1 MKNKSVKLFAIIV
14 FIFTVL
20 FSFSG
25 CKACARTQWKQVY
38 DAYTNKTER
47 FVFQTF
53 NATITQKTFAEIKTE
68 FKILIDS
75 DDFFEK
81 YKDYPNAQAAVTA
94 YQRQRFY
101 FVDESIVILEE
112 SGFFDDINE
121 DTVITFTTN
130 DYIGW
135 DGWRYPVFAVDING
149 KTYLDFE
156 TGYTNVINFVKEK
169 INNP

>member
-81 YKDYPNAQAAVTA
+81 YK
-94 YQRQRFY
+94 
-101 FVDESIVILEE
+101 E

>member
-20 FSFSG
+20 FSLSG

-53 NATITQKTFAEIKTE
+53 NATITQETFAEIKTR
-68 FKILIDS
+68 FQVKIDPAGCSEEDKEYYEL
-75 DDFFEK
+75 
-81 YKDYPNAQAAVTA
+81 YYRPTL
-94 YQRQRFY
+94 Y
-101 FVDESIVILEE
+101 FVNESIIILEE

-135 DGWRYPVFAVDING
+135 DGWYYPIFGVKVND
-149 KTYLDFE
+149 KVYLDFE
-156 TGYTNVINFVKEK
+156 TGYDNVLNYVQEQIKK
-169 INNP
+169 YS